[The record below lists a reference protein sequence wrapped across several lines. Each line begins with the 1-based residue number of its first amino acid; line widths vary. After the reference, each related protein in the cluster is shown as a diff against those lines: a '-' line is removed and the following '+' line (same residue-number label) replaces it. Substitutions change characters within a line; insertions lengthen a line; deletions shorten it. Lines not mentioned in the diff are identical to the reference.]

1 MLQQIENQL
10 EDYGFAII
18 PSVFAES
25 ELSELVNVV
34 EPMLKNCPAAGI
46 RGISQKL
53 PTIQALSSSPKI
65 LQLVTPILGAEARL
79 VRSILFNKSP
89 KVNWKV
95 TWHQDLSIAVAK
107 RVNVE
112 GFNSWSVK
120 EGVVHV
126 QPPESILEQ
135 MLTVRIHLDA
145 ADESNGALWV
155 SPRSHRLGRISAA
168 QAASVARN
176 NGEFLCSV
184 QAGDVLLFRP
194 LLLHSSHKVSSSNN
208 RRIVHLEFSSAKL
221 PSSLEWNLAS

>member
-1 MLQQIENQL
+1 MIQQIKNTLEEN
-10 EDYGFAII
+10 GFAII
-18 PSVFAES
+18 PSVFAENEIS
-25 ELSELVNVV
+25 ELISVVN
-34 EPMLKNCPAAGI
+34 PMLKNCPAAGI

-53 PTIQALSSSPKI
+53 PTIQALSSSLKI
-65 LQLVTPILGAEARL
+65 LDLVTPILGNEARL
-79 VRSILFNKSP
+79 VRSILFNKNP

-107 RVNVE
+107 KVKVE

-120 EGVVHV
+120 EGIVHV
-126 QPPESILEQ
+126 QPPESILEK
-135 MLTVRIHLDA
+135 MLIVRIHLDA

-155 SPRSHRLGRISAA
+155 SPRSHHFGRISTT
-168 QAASVARN
+168 QAGSVARK

-194 LLLHSSHKVSSSNN
+194 LLLHSSHKVSSFSN

-221 PSSLEWNLAS
+221 PDLLEWNL